1 MPTFDTPSPISLVI
15 ELQLGAA
22 HLIAGDRVDTVVVVN
37 PSDASRKLDVEAA
50 QKTQVDLSNGRLQ
63 VKAPKSRRL
72 GRPGA
77 VDVTIEL
84 PQDSRLHAEIGLA
97 DLRADGRL
105 GETRI
110 HCGLGEIRLDQTRQV
125 QVVVG
130 LGSVTV
136 NRALGRTEI
145 TSAGEIRIG
154 EIDGEAEIKNLN
166 GTTWVGEVSGGLRI
180 RSANGDITVDRAYAD
195 VAIKTANGS
204 IQIGEVVT
212 GAIALETGSGGLEI
226 GIRDGSAAW
235 VDASTR
241 FGRVVNGLE
250 AAEGPE
256 PSEKAV
262 EIRAR
267 TSFGDISILRS

>member
-1 MPTFDTPSPISLVI
+1 MPTFETPGPISLVL
-15 ELQLGAA
+15 ELQIGAA
-22 HLIAGDRVDTVVVVN
+22 HLIAGDRVDTIVAVS
-37 PSDASRKLDVEAA
+37 PSDASRKLDIEAA

-84 PQDSRLHAEIGLA
+84 PQDSRLQAEIGLA
-97 DLRADGRL
+97 DLRAEGRL

-110 HCGLGEIRLDQTRQV
+110 HGGLGEIRLDQTRQV

-130 LGSVTV
+130 MGSVTV

-145 TSAGEIRIG
+145 TSVGEISVG
-154 EIDGEAEIKNLN
+154 EIDGEAEIENLN
-166 GTTWVGEVSGGLRI
+166 GKTWVGEVSGGLRI
-180 RSANGDITVDRAYAD
+180 KSANGDITVDRAHAD
-195 VAIKTANGS
+195 VTVKTGNGS
-204 IQIGEVVT
+204 IQIGEVVA

-226 GIRDGSAAW
+226 GIRDGTAAW
-235 VDASTR
+235 VDARTR
-241 FGRVVNGLE
+241 FGRVLNGLE
-250 AAEGPE
+250 AAAGPE
-256 PSEKAV
+256 PSEKSV

-267 TSFGDISILRS
+267 TSFGDIAIHRS

>member
-22 HLIAGDRVDTVVVVN
+22 HLIAGDRVDTVVVIN

-50 QKTQVDLSNGRLQ
+50 QKTQVDLLNGRLQ

-110 HCGLGEIRLDQTRQV
+110 HGGLSEIRLDQTRQV

-136 NRALGRTEI
+136 NRALGRTEV
-145 TSAGEIRIG
+145 TSAGEISIG
-154 EIDGEAEIKNLN
+154 EIDGEAEIENLN
-166 GTTWVGEVSGGLRI
+166 GKTWVGEVSGGLRI
-180 RSANGDITVDRAYAD
+180 KSANGDITVDRAHAD
-195 VAIKTANGS
+195 VAVKTANGS

-212 GAIALETGSGGLEI
+212 GAIALETGSGALEI

-235 VDASTR
+235 VDARTR
-241 FGRVVNGLE
+241 FGRVLNGLE

-256 PSEKAV
+256 PSEQAV

-267 TSFGDISILRS
+267 TSFGDIAIHRS

>member
-15 ELQLGAA
+15 ELQFGAA

-50 QKTQVDLSNGRLQ
+50 QKTQVDLANGRLQ

-125 QVVVG
+125 EVVVG
-130 LGSVTV
+130 MGSVTV

-180 RSANGDITVDRAYAD
+180 KSANGDITVDRAHAD

-212 GAIALETGSGGLEI
+212 GSIGLETGSGGLEVC
-226 GIRDGSAAW
+226 IRDGSAAW

-241 FGRVVNGLE
+241 FGRVLNGLE
-250 AAEGPE
+250 AAARPE